1 MKSAAAFVADAARL
15 SVATLVAHVILV
27 AALPAI
33 SRLYGPAEFGGYALV
48 TSVASVLG
56 GAAMLRLDAAILS
69 TGLRRQVAHRL
80 LVGAVTILPVT
91 AASAAVLLLLF
102 QPDPAAAP
110 AVLLAGLAALLV
122 LANGLAQV
130 TRAWALA
137 QGRLNDIVAA
147 TLFSAA
153 CRAGGQ
159 IALAWPLGGSSALVL
174 GECLGRFAAVLRVLR
189 GQARRLP
196 RLARL
201 GRRIG
206 RTLAEHRRFVLFG
219 TPSALLDA
227 LGYAALVPAVAYAF
241 GAVEAGLVAMAVRL
255 LSVPGQVV
263 SGNFG
268 DTIQRELASR
278 AQRSGDAAQRLL
290 RFWALRLL
298 ALGVAVIA
306 PIAAV
311 CSAFAGL
318 LLGAEWAGMG
328 PIVPW
333 LALHWICAFAIAP
346 VSRVVLVAD
355 GQRRKLVYD
364 VLAATLPL
372 GLFFLL
378 AASGLAKAVAA
389 YSLGH
394 VFCYGVYWLLID
406 RCSRSLDRV
415 GA

>member
-1 MKSAAAFVADAARL
+1 
-15 SVATLVAHVILV
+15 
-27 AALPAI
+27 
-33 SRLYGPAEFGGYALV
+33 
-48 TSVASVLG
+48 
-56 GAAMLRLDAAILS
+56 
-69 TGLRRQVAHRL
+69 
-80 LVGAVTILPVT
+80 
-91 AASAAVLLLLF
+91 
-102 QPDPAAAP
+102 
-110 AVLLAGLAALLV
+110 
-122 LANGLAQV
+122 
-130 TRAWALA
+130 
-137 QGRLNDIVAA
+137 
-147 TLFSAA
+147 
-153 CRAGGQ
+153 
-159 IALAWPLGGSSALVL
+159 
-174 GECLGRFAAVLRVLR
+174 
-189 GQARRLP
+189 
-196 RLARL
+196 
-201 GRRIG
+201 
-206 RTLAEHRRFVLFG
+206 
-219 TPSALLDA
+219 
-227 LGYAALVPAVAYAF
+227 
-241 GAVEAGLVAMAVRL
+241 MAVRL

-355 GQRRKLVYD
+355 GQRQKLVYD

-378 AASGLAKAVAA
+378 AASGLANAVAA